1 MIIYFIYYTVRLNS
15 TNGSNVLPGLRTVI
29 FRKEKKAKYVTF
41 VVNETIIQVKVNTY
55 T

>member
-29 FRKEKKAKYVTF
+29 FREKKVKYVTF
-41 VVNETIIQVKVNTY
+41 VVNETIIQVKVNTS